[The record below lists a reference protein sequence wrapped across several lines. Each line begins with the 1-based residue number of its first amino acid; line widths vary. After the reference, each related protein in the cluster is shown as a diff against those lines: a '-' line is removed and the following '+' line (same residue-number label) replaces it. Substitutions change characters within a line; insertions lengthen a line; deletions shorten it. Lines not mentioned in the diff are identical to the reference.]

1 MNTAVSLARN
11 GRADRVDNTNCQ
23 STTLKAVLQSQNG
36 VGSLTGLGN
45 KNTSVVSKHGR
56 PSVQKVRGQL
66 DRHRNLSEFFKNG
79 SGSKARVVR
88 GTTGNH
94 DNAAA
99 AANRR
104 EPRAQATQ
112 LDSVIVKVNAT
123 THSVND
129 RFGLLENLLLHKVG
143 ELALHNL
150 LELHLKGLNG
160 TSGGLVNVTA
170 DSVNVKLAIR
180 NMRNIVVLKEQN
192 LSSVFNHSGGVGGHE
207 KLNGSRG
214 IIIREESTRLR
225 VSQGLRDS
233 TARNSE
239 QVASTARQKRASV
252 GLSVGLNKLNVNK
265 VNLEFLLSLDTNE
278 QGGTLAG
285 SNKLVRVVNRL
296 DNEAI
301 GTLKLLD
308 NLLGQIRKVG
318 LVINA
323 VLLNVLVVDELGE
336 LGNSLSVGFR
346 LKSVA
351 LGLEERLDFTVVGND
366 TIVDNDKL
374 IVQVRA
380 LGVAVDGLGLAVSS
394 PSSVGN
400 TGVALK
406 DLVLINVLRVNVLLE
421 QMDLTNLV
429 EDLDISRGVEF
440 AHVGEA
446 LVAINA
452 KTSRVIA
459 TVLLALKTLNEG
471 AYDVTS
477 CLGNKVV
484 DITKNATVEK
494 LVIEEKTE
502 KRVSTYHIVS

>member
-1 MNTAVSLARN
+1 M
-11 GRADRVDNTNCQ
+11 
-23 STTLKAVLQSQNG
+23 
-36 VGSLTGLGN
+36 
-45 KNTSVVSKHGR
+45 
-56 PSVQKVRGQL
+56 
-66 DRHRNLSEFFKNG
+66 
-79 SGSKARVVR
+79 
-88 GTTGNH
+88 
-94 DNAAA
+94 
-99 AANRR
+99 
-104 EPRAQATQ
+104 
-112 LDSVIVKVNAT
+112 
-123 THSVND
+123 
-129 RFGLLENLLLHKVG
+129 
-143 ELALHNL
+143 
-150 LELHLKGLNG
+150 
-160 TSGGLVNVTA
+160 
-170 DSVNVKLAIR
+170 
-180 NMRNIVVLKEQN
+180 
-192 LSSVFNHSGGVGGHE
+192 
-207 KLNGSRG
+207 
-214 IIIREESTRLR
+214 
-225 VSQGLRDS
+225 
-233 TARNSE
+233 
-239 QVASTARQKRASV
+239 
-252 GLSVGLNKLNVNK
+252 
-265 VNLEFLLSLDTNE
+265 
-278 QGGTLAG
+278 
-285 SNKLVRVVNRL
+285 
-296 DNEAI
+296 
-301 GTLKLLD
+301 
-308 NLLGQIRKVG
+308 
-318 LVINA
+318 
-323 VLLNVLVVDELGE
+323 LLNVLVVDELGE

-459 TVLLALKTLNEG
+459 TVLLALKTLNKG

>member
-1 MNTAVSLARN
+1 MKS
-11 GRADRVDNTNCQ
+11 
-23 STTLKAVLQSQNG
+23 
-36 VGSLTGLGN
+36 
-45 KNTSVVSKHGR
+45 
-56 PSVQKVRGQL
+56 
-66 DRHRNLSEFFKNG
+66 
-79 SGSKARVVR
+79 
-88 GTTGNH
+88 
-94 DNAAA
+94 
-99 AANRR
+99 
-104 EPRAQATQ
+104 
-112 LDSVIVKVNAT
+112 
-123 THSVND
+123 
-129 RFGLLENLLLHKVG
+129 
-143 ELALHNL
+143 
-150 LELHLKGLNG
+150 
-160 TSGGLVNVTA
+160 
-170 DSVNVKLAIR
+170 
-180 NMRNIVVLKEQN
+180 
-192 LSSVFNHSGGVGGHE
+192 
-207 KLNGSRG
+207 LNGSRG

-459 TVLLALKTLNEG
+459 TVLLALKTLNKG
-471 AYDVTS
+471 ALRCDLLFGGT
-477 CLGNKVV
+477 
-484 DITKNATVEK
+484 
-494 LVIEEKTE
+494 
-502 KRVSTYHIVS
+502 R